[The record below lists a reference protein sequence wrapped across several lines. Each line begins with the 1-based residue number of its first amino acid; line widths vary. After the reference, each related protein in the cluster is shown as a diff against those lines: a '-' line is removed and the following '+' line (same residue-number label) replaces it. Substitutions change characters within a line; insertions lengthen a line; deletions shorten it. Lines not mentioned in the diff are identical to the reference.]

1 MPIPISLR
9 EETPLTEDPSMEL
22 RPDVTVRAHDAA
34 KHGHPASQ
42 IDQLCIN
49 TIRTLAMDAVQ
60 KANSGH
66 PGTPMGLAPLAY
78 VLWRKYLRYNPRN
91 PAWPNRDRFVL
102 SAGHASMLLYSLLYL
117 TGYDLTLDDIKQFRQ
132 WDSKTPG
139 HPERGRTPGV
149 EVTTGP
155 LGQGISNA
163 VGFAI
168 AEHMLAER
176 FNRPDGEIVDHYTYV
191 IASDGDMMEGVSS
204 EVCSLAGG
212 MRLGKLIVFYDD
224 NHITIEGSTDL
235 AFLESVGDRFRAYG
249 WHVLELPDGN
259 DLEAIDSVIAE
270 ARAERERPVLV
281 VVRTHIAYGSP
292 NKQDT
297 AAAHGAPLGEEEVRL
312 TKKNLG
318 WPYEEPFT
326 VPDEVLAVFREAVEK
341 GLVAEEAWRRLF
353 DEYNVTHPE
362 EAAEFQRVLS
372 RRLPDGWEKALP
384 SFNEGEKMATRSA
397 SGAVLNA
404 LAPLMPE
411 LVGGSAD
418 LAPSTDT
425 YLKGY
430 ADVMSGSFSGRNF
443 HFGVREHAMAAVL
456 NGMAAHSG
464 FRVYGGTFLI
474 FSDYMRPAI
483 RLAALQSLPVVFVY
497 SHDSIGLGED
507 GPTHQ
512 PIEHLASLR
521 AIPNLLLLRPADAN
535 ETVSAWRLALE
546 RDDGPTA
553 LILTRQKLPVLRP
566 GGAVERGAYVM
577 EDGSGVVLIGTGSE
591 VWLCLAARRLLAEEG
606 ISARVVSMPSWKL
619 FREQPSAYRDAVL
632 PPGVPRLAVEAA
644 ATFGWR
650 EWADDVIGIDHFG
663 ESAPGEV
670 LFEKFGF
677 TPENVAARAKKL
689 VRR

>member
-1 MPIPISLR
+1 M
-9 EETPLTEDPSMEL
+9 TDDPNTDL
-22 RPDVTVRAHDAA
+22 RPDVTTVRAHNTAPG
-34 KHGHPASQ
+34 HGHPMSQ
-42 IDQLCIN
+42 FDQLCIN
-49 TIRTLAMDAVQ
+49 TVRTLAMDAVQ

-66 PGTPMGLAPLAY
+66 PGAPMGLAPLAY
-78 VLWRKYLRYNPRN
+78 LLWTKYMKYNPRD
-91 PAWPNRDRFVL
+91 PSWPDRDRFVL
-102 SAGHASMLLYSLLYL
+102 SAGHASMLLYAMLYL

-132 WDSKTPG
+132 WESKTPG
-139 HPERGRTPGV
+139 HPERGLTPGV

-163 VGFAI
+163 VGMTI

-176 FNRPDGEIVDHYTYV
+176 FNRPGHEIVDHYTYV

-204 EVCSLAGG
+204 EACSLAGY
-212 MRLGKLIVFYDD
+212 LGLRKLIVFYDD

-235 AFLESVGDRFRAYG
+235 AFREKVGDRFRSYG
-249 WHVLELPDGN
+249 WHALQVDDGN
-259 DLEAIDSVIAE
+259 DLEELDHAIQQ
-270 ARAERERPVLV
+270 ARAERDRPTLV
-281 VVRTHIAYGSP
+281 AVRTHIAYGSP

-312 TKKNLG
+312 TKQNLG

-326 VPDEVLAVFREAVEK
+326 VPPEALAVYRQAIERGEASQR
-341 GLVAEEAWRRLF
+341 AWRERLDKYRVEHA
-353 DEYNVTHPE
+353 DE
-362 EAAEFQRVLS
+362 AKEFQRVLS
-372 RRLPDGWEKALP
+372 RRLPQGWEKALP
-384 SFNEGEKMATRSA
+384 SFKAGETMATRAA

-404 LAPLMPE
+404 IAAIIPE

-430 ADVMSGSFSGRNF
+430 GDITSGRFSGRNF
-443 HFGVREHAMAAVL
+443 HFGVREHSMAAVL
-456 NGMAAHSG
+456 NGMTAHGG

-474 FSDYMRPAI
+474 FSDYMRPSV
-483 RLAALQSLPVVFVY
+483 RLAALEKLPVVFVY

-535 ETVSAWRLALE
+535 ETVAAWRIALE

-553 LILTRQKLPVLRP
+553 LILTRQKLPVLKPR
-566 GGAVERGAYVM
+566 GAVEKGAYVM
-577 EDGSGVVLIGTGSE
+577 EDGSDVVFVGTGSE
-591 VWLCLAARRLLAEEG
+591 VSVCLEARKVLDGQG

-619 FREQPSAYRDAVL
+619 FREQSKSYRDEVL
-632 PPGVPRLAVEAA
+632 PPGVRSLAVEAA
-644 ATFGWR
+644 TTFGWS
-650 EWADDVIGIDHFG
+650 EWADDAVGIDHFG
-663 ESAPGEV
+663 ASAPGEV

-677 TPENVAARAKKL
+677 TPENVAERARKL
-689 VRR
+689 VGG

>member
-1 MPIPISLR
+1 M
-9 EETPLTEDPSMEL
+9 TEDPNADL
-22 RPDVTVRAHDAA
+22 RPDVTVRAHNTAPG
-34 KHGHPASQ
+34 HGHPTSQ

-49 TIRTLAMDAVQ
+49 TVRTLAMDAVQ

-66 PGTPMGLAPLAY
+66 PGTPMALAPLAY
-78 VLWRKYLRYNPRN
+78 LLWTKYMRYNPRD
-91 PAWPNRDRFVL
+91 PSWPDRDRFVL
-102 SAGHASMLLYSLLYL
+102 SAGHASMLLYAMLYL

-132 WDSKTPG
+132 WESKTPG
-139 HPERGRTPGV
+139 HPERGLTPGV

-163 VGFAI
+163 VGMAI

-176 FNRPDGEIVDHYTYV
+176 FNRPGQEIVDHYTYV

-204 EVCSLAGG
+204 EACSLAGYLSL
-212 MRLGKLIVFYDD
+212 RKLIVFYDD

-235 AFLESVGDRFRAYG
+235 AFCEKVGDRFRSYG
-249 WHVLELPDGN
+249 WHVLRVDDGN
-259 DLEAIDSVIAE
+259 DLEELDHAIQQ
-270 ARAERERPVLV
+270 ARAERDRPTLV
-281 VVRTHIAYGSP
+281 AVRTHIAYGSP

-312 TKKNLG
+312 TKQNLG

-326 VPDEVLAVFREAVEK
+326 VPPEALAAYRQALDKGGAAQKAWCDLLDQYTLDHADE
-341 GLVAEEAWRRLF
+341 AEEFR
-353 DEYNVTHPE
+353 
-362 EAAEFQRVLS
+362 RVLS
-372 RRLPDGWEKALP
+372 RRLPQGWENALP
-384 SFNEGEKMATRSA
+384 GFEAGETMATRAA

-404 LAPLMPE
+404 IAAIIPE

-430 ADVMSGSFSGRNF
+430 SDVTSGQFSGRNF

-456 NGMAAHSG
+456 NGMTAHGG

-474 FSDYMRPAI
+474 FSDYMRPSV
-483 RLAALQSLPVVFVY
+483 RLAALEKLPVIFVY

-512 PIEHLASLR
+512 PVEHLASLR

-535 ETVSAWRLALE
+535 ETVAAWRIALE

-553 LILTRQKLPVLRP
+553 LILTRQKLPVLKP
-566 GGAVERGAYVM
+566 GGAVEKGAYVM
-577 EDGSGVVLIGTGSE
+577 EDGSHVVLIGTGSE
-591 VWLCLAARRLLAEEG
+591 VSVCLEARKLLREQG
-606 ISARVVSMPSWKL
+606 VMARVVSMPSWKL
-619 FREQPSAYRDAVL
+619 FREQSKEYRDQVL
-632 PPGVPRLAVEAA
+632 PPGIPRLAVEAA
-644 ATFGWR
+644 TTFGWR
-650 EWADDVIGIDHFG
+650 EWADDAVGIDHFG
-663 ESAPGEV
+663 ASAPGEV

-677 TPENVAARAKKL
+677 TPENVAERARKL
-689 VRR
+689 VGR